1 MSPCFLLLAAS
12 SYYSSQITPSTVA
25 FVHIHGWMPISLHP
39 SFFSVVIAWCVTQTV
54 HRAHCRPR
62 PSHVRSCLAEREGGR
77 DPPPRPKCGHDSEYL
92 LQYCTTPVPQ
102 KQKHVVQ
109 SLPATTIPF
118 DACRLQRRP
127 PPPPPP
133 PGRGPSRL
141 TATRLAP
148 APVAHSCP
156 SRSASACAVR
166 ASSVARPA
174 TSSCSCSAI
183 VNDSPSVQAE
193 RETARRRS
201 GPAVARARHV
211 SLHCIAL
218 PRILWLP
225 DTPAGSHVSAGSG
238 TVLPAAG
245 CVPSVPT
252 LPPGAGALP
261 RTFRSLPATR

>member
-1 MSPCFLLLAAS
+1 MCGPAWQSARGDGTRHHAQSADTIRSIS
-12 SYYSSQITPSTVA
+12 SSTV
-25 FVHIHGWMPISLHP
+25 
-39 SFFSVVIAWCVTQTV
+39 
-54 HRAHCRPR
+54 PR
-62 PSHVRSCLAEREGGR
+62 PYRKSRSTLYSLCLPLPLPLLPGGGR
-77 DPPPRPKCGHDSEYL
+77 AV
-92 LQYCTTPVPQ
+92 T
-102 KQKHVVQ
+102 
-109 SLPATTIPF
+109 
-118 DACRLQRRP
+118 